1 MRKQMN
7 NNGGNRPYMRLSDMS
22 GAEIENNSNASAGSL
37 IPPTHPSVVTLGAP
51 DRVQRKSHGGASIPG
66 TGLED
71 SMSQSINNSNVLRG
85 TGSMV
90 SGAGGMKNR
99 LANNSNLY
107 ESENVPAGSQIQNN
121 GPSVVDA
128 GYNSSV
134 V

>member
-1 MRKQMN
+1 MN
-7 NNGGNRPYMRLSDMS
+7 NNGGSGNRPYMRQNSDMS

-99 LANNSNLY
+99 LANNSNIY
-107 ESENVPAGSQIQNN
+107 ESENVPGSQIQNN
-121 GPSVVDA
+121 GPSVVEA

>member
-1 MRKQMN
+1 
-7 NNGGNRPYMRLSDMS
+7 MRLSDMS

-66 TGLED
+66 TGLEPND

-99 LANNSNLY
+99 LANNSNIY
-107 ESENVPAGSQIQNN
+107 ESENVPGSQIQNN
-121 GPSVVDA
+121 GPSVVEA